1 MQSVG
6 EKMDLSIAWWNTGMS
21 PPTTKKIVKLNKKT
35 AEGFLIVIKHML
47 VDGEI
52 DVLGLCEVDE
62 TDIQL
67 VGVFLQ
73 ELGVGNFEVH
83 SLYSSARN
91 RINDFCIIINRD
103 KVEFLDYEHVA
114 RVDEVRTYY
123 KAGVK
128 VKLLVGGDS
137 LFNVYLS
144 HWQSR
149 MSMPAKAH
157 RDQLGGT
164 LRSSINSVFEKDGER
179 SHVILMGDF
188 NDDPYEDSMTHHLKS
203 TRDKSFM
210 LENKRVLYN
219 PFWREMGAL
228 IPHVYDQ
235 EQLWNYPSGT
245 CYFKQK
251 KELTYWKTFDQILF
265 SSSFFGDGRWHFSE
279 SSTKIYSLLEFGCY
293 FHDWSHVSDHLPI
306 STKVM
311 RV

>member
-1 MQSVG
+1 
-6 EKMDLSIAWWNTGMS
+6 MDVKIAWWNTGMS
-21 PPTTKKIVKLNKKT
+21 PPTTRKSVKANKRS
-35 AEGFLIVIKHML
+35 AEGFLTVLQHML
-47 VDGEI
+47 IEDRI
-52 DVLGLCEVDE
+52 DVLGLCEVGPIE
-62 TDIQL
+62 ITAIE
-67 VGVFLQ
+67 VFLR
-73 ELGVGNFEVH
+73 ELGVGNFKVCN
-83 SLYSSARN
+83 LYSSFRN
-91 RINDFCIIINRD
+91 AINDFCVVINEEKIEYID
-103 KVEFLDYEHVA
+103 HVYVD
-114 RVDEVRTYY
+114 RRDEVKTYY

-128 VKLLVGGDS
+128 ARFLVGGDS
-137 LFNVYLS
+137 IFNIYLS

-149 MSMPAKAH
+149 MSMPMKAH

-164 LRSSINSVFEKDGER
+164 LRSSINSVFETAGEG

-210 LENKRVLYN
+210 LENRRVLYN

-228 IPHVYDQ
+228 IPHVHNE

-265 SSSFFGDGRWHFSE
+265 SSSFFGGGKWHFSE

-293 FHDWSHVSDHLPI
+293 FQDWSLVSDHLPI

-311 RV
+311 RG